1 MNIDLSYKDG
11 MAKQLE
17 VGLSLVSLLHVCRV
31 KDFKKLWNLITALSI
46 LMYKSKRTN
55 RHFSKWVKQ
64 TITHICGSY
73 INESRK
79 HPEFQSFIKRLRKH
93 LCILKKILKMG
104 VTVTTNSYFLV
115 LKRQHDLISL

>member
-17 VGLSLVSLLHVCRV
+17 VGLSLVGLLHVCRV

-64 TITHICGSY
+64 TITHICESY
-73 INESRK
+73 INGTS
-79 HPEFQSFIKRLRKH
+79 
-93 LCILKKILKMG
+93 
-104 VTVTTNSYFLV
+104 
-115 LKRQHDLISL
+115 